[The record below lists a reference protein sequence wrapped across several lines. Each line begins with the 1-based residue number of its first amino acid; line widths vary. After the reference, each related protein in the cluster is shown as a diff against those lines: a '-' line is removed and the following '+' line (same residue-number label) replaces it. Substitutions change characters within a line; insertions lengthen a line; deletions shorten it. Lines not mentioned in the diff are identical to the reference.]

1 MGGNANRQGQ
11 LSIPFRQFHIQSAS
25 IQLKRR
31 CFYLFE
37 ITNYIIPDE
46 KQINAKAFHF
56 LHHFIQISRLSLSMK
71 DN

>member
-1 MGGNANRQGQ
+1 MNFMFVSLSWLKIGGNANRQGQ

-46 KQINAKAFHF
+46 K
-56 LHHFIQISRLSLSMK
+56 
-71 DN
+71 